1 VSGRK
6 KRRGR
11 RPRARPP
18 SRETADQEQ
27 ARLEAERAAREAQ
40 ELASFERRAEW
51 LALHYG
57 GAADRADELRRKA
70 IEHAEQMPSEPDD
83 DRPPRAPGGAC

>member
-11 RPRARPP
+11 RRGGGGP
-18 SRETADQEQ
+18 Q
-27 ARLEAERAAREAQ
+27 ARLEAERAATEAQ

-57 GAADRADELRRKA
+57 GATERVDELRRKA
-70 IEHAEQMPSEPDD
+70 IEHTEQMPAESDD
-83 DRPPRAPGGAC
+83 DSPPGPGG